1 MSKRTDGRAA
11 TTGILAIRVEPLETR
26 RLLAGIEAG
35 VLVAR
40 GTGGNDTI
48 ALRRNG
54 VDDVIVTTNG
64 VNQTFDMDNFTGV
77 RLEGL
82 AGNDTFKMVD
92 ALVSPVVR
100 NTTVLGGDGND
111 TIDYSSR
118 TADLHF
124 IIDPSGNGSPGM
136 TSGPQADGIFDVETV
151 IGGAGNDSFG
161 YRAFDGPTGGLP
173 VAYRFEGRGGNDS
186 FRDAVQRGG
195 AFEAVTMLG
204 GDGNDSFANDSDDRF
219 TNEFYF
225 GGAGDDSVTVYKSN
239 RGVIDGGSGSDT
251 IHFRGS
257 LEEQNAEES
266 SGVNDFPNFENA
278 TKSFGTLFG
287 NDGPNRLSLF
297 GPGTVHGGG
306 GNDTILG
313 GGDDQLLLGEGGNDS
328 ISGGEGADTLDG
340 GTGTDALDGGGGNDT
355 LLNGEVTPPPGQIRI
370 IDRIL
375 TADGAWGGEDISI
388 VRAGIDDVIVRI
400 DGLSRQ
406 FDMDDFDGVLLR
418 GNNGYDRLT
427 IDGAF
432 SPITRKVTLDGGNG
446 NDTLVGDSTNDVLR
460 GGAGDDLLLGLGG
473 SDALFG
479 GAGNDH
485 LDGTSGPDFHDGGD
499 GNDTIWADDGFGG
512 DTVLGGNGSG
522 DTARVDP
529 GDNASGVERFE

>member
-1 MSKRTDGRAA
+1 MRRNVYAGSLA
-11 TTGILAIRVEPLETR
+11 TAVAEALESR

-40 GTGGNDTI
+40 GTAGNDTI
-48 ALRRNG
+48 SVRRAG
-54 VDDVIVTTNG
+54 TDDVIITTNG
-64 VNQTFDMDNFTGV
+64 VNQTFDMDNLTGV

-82 AGNDTFKMVD
+82 GGNDRFNMVD
-92 ALVSPVVR
+92 ALVSPLVR
-100 NTTVLGGDGND
+100 NTTVLGGEGSD

-118 TADLHF
+118 TTDLHF
-124 IIDPSGNGSPGM
+124 IIDPSGNGAGM

-161 YRAFDGPTGGLP
+161 YRAFDEPTGGVP

-225 GGAGDDSVTVYKSN
+225 GEAGNDSVTVYKSN

-251 IHFRGS
+251 IHFSGS
-257 LEEQNAEES
+257 LEEQNADES
-266 SGVNDFPNFENA
+266 AGVSDFPNFENA

-287 NDGPNRLSLF
+287 NDGANQLSLF

-306 GNDTILG
+306 GNDTIVG
-313 GGDDQLLLGEGGNDS
+313 NGNDQLLLGEGGNDS
-328 ISGGEGADTLDG
+328 ISGGEGSDTLDG
-340 GTGTDALDGGGGNDT
+340 GTGTDTLDGGGGNDT

-370 IDRIL
+370 INRIL

-388 VRAGIDDVIVRI
+388 VRTGIDDVIVRI

-432 SPITRKVTLDGGNG
+432 GPIARKVTLDGGSG
-446 NDTLVGDSTNDVLR
+446 NDTLTGDSTDDVLR
-460 GGAGDDLLLGLGG
+460 GGTGDDGLLGLGG
-473 SDALFG
+473 NDALFG

-485 LDGTSGPDFHDGGD
+485 LEGTSGTDFHDGGD
-499 GNDTIWADDGFGG
+499 GNDTLWADDGFGG
-512 DTVLGGNGSG
+512 DTVLGGNGT

-529 GDNASGVERFE
+529 GDNASGVEAVD